1 MIIARFLEI
10 VTESGHFIT
19 LTQNHLIF
27 EKTKGYIKAEYIKFK
42 DELQVLMSNNGSKA
56 FSKVI
61 SIKEKIEAGWIA
73 PLVDSGHLLVDGIL
87 ASCYAG
93 VNSHKVAHIFIKPLI
108 YWNKFTK
115 FMNFEQI
122 ELDQLQK
129 GQYLNPYVASLK
141 YLKIKKLVNLLI

>member
-1 MIIARFLEI
+1 
-10 VTESGHFIT
+10 
-19 LTQNHLIF
+19 
-27 EKTKGYIKAEYIKFK
+27 
-42 DELQVLMSNNGSKA
+42 MSNNGSKA
-56 FSKVI
+56 FSKVLL
-61 SIKEKIEAGWIA
+61 IKEKIEARWIA
-73 PLVDSGHLLVDGIL
+73 PLVESGHLLVDGIL

-93 VNSHKVAHIFIKPLI
+93 FNSHKVAHVLIKPLI